1 MKLGCHVGMSGKDML
16 LGSAREAASYGAN
29 IFMFYT
35 GAPQNT
41 RRKDISELNIEPAWE
56 YMKENGIEGL
66 YVHAPYIINLGNTI
80 KPSIFEL
87 AVDFLG
93 REIDRSAACKS
104 PLIVLHPGSHVGAG
118 EKAGIDSVIKGLNEV
133 LTKDTSVYIA
143 LETMS
148 GKGSELGRSFE
159 ELAMIYEGV
168 RYSEKLRVCF
178 DTCHTFDAGYD
189 VKNDF
194 DGVIDQFDH
203 ILGKDQIAIFHIN
216 DSKNPCGTHKDRHAN
231 IGFGE
236 IGFDA
241 LSYVV
246 HHPDFTEVP
255 KILETPWIKDPDN
268 PKKSYPP
275 YKYEIQMLKDNKF
288 DPDVQ
293 EKILAEYR

>member
-1 MKLGCHVGMSGKDML
+1 MKLGCHVGMSGKEML
-16 LGSAREAASYGAN
+16 LGSAKEAASYGAN

-41 RRKDISELNIEPAWE
+41 RRKDISELNIEPAWD
-56 YMKENGIEGL
+56 YMKKNGIEDL

-118 EKAGIDSVIKGLNEV
+118 AEAGIDSVIKGLNEV

-159 ELAMIYEGV
+159 ELAKIYDGV
-168 RYSEKLRVCF
+168 RYNEKLRVCF

-194 DGVIDQFDH
+194 DGVINEFDH

-216 DSKNPCGTHKDRHAN
+216 DSKNPCGSHKDRHAN

-246 HHPDFTEVP
+246 HHPDFADVP

-275 YKYEIQMLKDNKF
+275 YKYEIQMLRENKF

-293 EKILAEYR
+293 EEILVEAK